1 MKHIPSYQL
10 SVLQEDSFLEEMAAV
25 SAQLAQCRQEGTFCG
40 FDGKELYYEYFQV
53 QESRGAVV
61 LVHGLS
67 EFTGKYHEFAWYLL
81 NQGYDVF
88 LYDQRCHGR
97 SCRLTPRLDMIHVGA
112 FSHYRKDL
120 DCFINQVVKKATD
133 KPLYLFGHSMGGA
146 VSVQYLAKHPQV
158 FQKAVL
164 SAPMIEPITGNVSPT
179 VARWG
184 LALYLLIGAGKRKF
198 WDSEEFDPEYP
209 FSRSQDRSYARFQWN
224 MKTRLADKR
233 LCTTPLTIGWIQR
246 SVSLRG
252 KLTSKRF
259 LKKIRTPIRMLCA
272 EVDRVVSGEAQEEL
286 AKNCSVCQRVV
297 MPESTHSMLWGT
309 SENIAA
315 YVQQV
320 LDHFS

>member
-1 MKHIPSYQL
+1 MKHTPSYQL
-10 SVLQEDSFLEEMAAV
+10 SVLQEASFPQEMDNV
-25 SAQLAQCRQEGTFCG
+25 SAQLAQCRQEGYFCG

-53 QESRGAVV
+53 QESRGAIV

-88 LYDQRCHGR
+88 LYDQRCHGK
-97 SCRLTPRLDMIHVGA
+97 SCRLTNRLDMIHVDA
-112 FSHYRKDL
+112 FSHYQKDL
-120 DCFINQVVKKATD
+120 DCFINRIVRKATD

-146 VSVQYLAKHPQV
+146 VSVQYLAKHPEV

-164 SAPMIEPITGNVSPT
+164 SAPMIEPLTGNVSPA

-184 LALYLLIGAGKRKF
+184 LGAYLLIGAGKKKF
-198 WDSEEFDPEYP
+198 WGSDEFDPEYP
-209 FSRSQDRSYARFQWN
+209 FSRSQDRSFARFQWN

-233 LCTTPLTIGWIQR
+233 LCTTPITIGWIQR
-246 SVSLRG
+246 SVSLRR
-252 KLTSKRF
+252 KLTSKHF
-259 LKKIRTPIRMLCA
+259 LKKIQTPIRMLCA
-272 EVDRVVSGEAQEEL
+272 EVDRVVSGEAQAEF
-286 AKNCSVCQRVV
+286 AKNCAQCQRVV
-297 MPESTHSMLWGT
+297 MPQSTHSMLWGT